1 MADITISVP
10 RRRSWFG
17 DLSVQIFIAVLLG
30 IAVGVIW
37 PQFAGLMKPLGDL
50 FIKLV
55 RMLVAPIVF
64 CTVVHGIASVRE
76 ARSVGRVAVKAL
88 VYFQIMAAAAL
99 VLALVLVN
107 WWQPGAGMHV
117 DAASLRDNG
126 AAAIAASASKV
137 SFADFLLGIVPN
149 TFFGAFAD
157 GDVLPVL
164 FVSVLFAFAL
174 LALGP
179 AGRPV
184 VEGIDTLSRIF
195 FRMIAYVMVVA
206 PIGAFGAIGFAVG
219 KFGPSSLI
227 SLGRLV
233 AHFYICCALFIVL
246 VLWPVAAAFRINFP
260 RLIRYLSAE
269 LLLVVG
275 TSSGESV
282 FPRINTK
289 LRQLGCG
296 ESVVSLVLPA
306 GYAFN
311 HDGSCLYYATVSIFL
326 AQALG
331 IHMAIMQQ
339 VELLG
344 IMLITSMGGAGVAG
358 SAIVMLATTLSAT
371 GAIPVTAVG
380 LILGVHRLLSSA
392 FVPVNVLGN
401 SVATLVVA
409 RMEGALDRSRLETE
423 LMNGPESAAEA
434 LA

>member
-1 MADITISVP
+1 LVTDTAASTSQ
-10 RRRSWFG
+10 RRTGWFG
-17 DLSVQIFIAVLLG
+17 DLSVQILLAVLLG

-37 PQFAGLMKPLGDL
+37 PASADYMKPLGDL

-55 RMLVAPIVF
+55 GMLVAPIVF

-76 ARSVGRVAVKAL
+76 ARSVGRVIIKAL
-88 VYFQIMAAAAL
+88 VYFQVVAAAGL

-117 DAASLRDNG
+117 DPSSLQNSGAAS
-126 AAAIAASASKV
+126 IAASAKKV
-137 SFADFLLGIVPN
+137 TIADFLTGIVPN

-157 GDVLPVL
+157 GEVLPVL
-164 FVSVLFAFAL
+164 FISILFAFAL
-174 LALGP
+174 LSLGP
-179 AGRPV
+179 AGAPV
-184 VEGIDTLSRIF
+184 VRGIEVLSRIL
-195 FRMIAYVMVVA
+195 FRMIAYVMAVA
-206 PIGAFGAIGFAVG
+206 PIGAFGAIGYAAG
-219 KFGPSSLI
+219 KFGPSSLL

-233 AHFYICCALFIVL
+233 AHFYVCCGLFIVL
-246 VLWPVAAAFRINFP
+246 VLWPVAAAFGVNFP
-260 RLIRYLSAE
+260 RLVRYLGAE

-311 HDGSCLYYATVSIFL
+311 HGGSCLYYATVSVFL
-326 AQALG
+326 AQALD
-331 IHMAIMQQ
+331 IHLAITQQ
-339 VELLG
+339 LELLG
-344 IMLITSMGGAGVAG
+344 IMLITSMGGAGIAG

-401 SVATLVVA
+401 SLATVIVA
-409 RMEGALDRSRLETE
+409 RMEGALDRTRFESE
-423 LMNGPESAAEA
+423 LGSGGEPLPA
-434 LA
+434 

>member
-1 MADITISVP
+1 MVETAISVP
-10 RRRSWFG
+10 RRRYRWLS
-17 DLSVQIFIAVLLG
+17 DLSTQILIAVLLG
-30 IAVGVIW
+30 IAAGIIW
-37 PQFAGLMKPLGDL
+37 PGSADIMKPLGDI

-64 CTVVHGIASVRE
+64 CTVVHGVASVRE
-76 ARSVGRVAVKAL
+76 ARSVGRVVVKAL
-88 VYFQIMAAAAL
+88 VYFQLVAALAL

-117 DAASLRDNG
+117 DPASLRDSG
-126 AAAIAASASKV
+126 AISVAASARKV
-137 SFADFLLGIVPN
+137 TFGDFLVGIVPN

-164 FVSVLFAFAL
+164 FVSVLFAFGL
-174 LALGP
+174 LSLGP
-179 AGRPV
+179 TGKPFV
-184 VEGIDTLSRIF
+184 DGIETLSRIL
-195 FRMIAYVMVVA
+195 FRMIGYVMVVA

-227 SLGRLV
+227 SLGHLV
-233 AHFYICCALFIVL
+233 VHFYICCALFIVL
-246 VLWPVAAAFRINFP
+246 VLWPIAAAFRINFP

-269 LLLVVG
+269 LLLVIG

-282 FPRINTK
+282 FPRINAK
-289 LRQLGCG
+289 LRQLGCR

-331 IHMAIMQQ
+331 IHLAIPQQ

-409 RMEGALDRSRLETE
+409 RMEDALDRGRLETE
-423 LMNGPESAAEA
+423 LMNGADSATVA
-434 LA
+434 

>member
-1 MADITISVP
+1 MTETTVSLAQ
-10 RRRSWFG
+10 RRSGWLG
-17 DLSVQIFIAVLLG
+17 DLSVQILIAVLLG
-30 IAVGVIW
+30 IAAGIIW
-37 PQFAGLMKPLGDL
+37 PGSAELMKPLGDI
-50 FIKLV
+50 FIRLV

-88 VYFQIMAAAAL
+88 VYFQLLAAL
-99 VLALVLVN
+99 ALLLALVLVN

-117 DAASLRDNG
+117 DAAALRDNG
-126 AAAIAASASKV
+126 AASVAAAAQKLT
-137 SFADFLLGIVPN
+137 FGDFLLGIVPN
-149 TFFGAFAD
+149 TFVGAFAN

-164 FVSVLFAFAL
+164 FVSVLFAFGL
-174 LALGP
+174 LSLGP
-179 AGRPV
+179 AARPLV
-184 VEGIDTLSRIF
+184 DGIETLSRIF
-195 FRMIAYVMVVA
+195 FRMIAWIMVVA

-233 AHFYICCALFIVL
+233 AHFYICCALFVVL
-246 VLWPVAAAFRINFP
+246 VLWPVAAAFCVNFP
-260 RLIRYLSAE
+260 RLIRYLGAE
-269 LLLVVG
+269 LLLVIG

-282 FPRINTK
+282 FPRIHAK
-289 LRQLGCG
+289 LRQLGCS

-311 HDGSCLYYATVSIFL
+311 HDGSCLYYATVSVFL

-331 IHMAIMQQ
+331 IHLAIAQQ
-339 VELLG
+339 LQLLG

-371 GAIPVTAVG
+371 GAIPVAAVG

-409 RMEGALDRSRLETE
+409 RMEGALDRGRLEAE
-423 LMNGPESAAEA
+423 LLNGAESASP
-434 LA
+434 

>member
-1 MADITISVP
+1 MAETTLSIP
-10 RRRSWFG
+10 RRRSGWLG
-17 DLSVQIFIAVLLG
+17 DLSVQILIAVLLG
-30 IAVGVIW
+30 IAAGVIW
-37 PQFAGLMKPLGDL
+37 PGSAELMKPLGDI

-64 CTVVHGIASVRE
+64 CTVVHGVASVRE
-76 ARSVGRVAVKAL
+76 ARSVGRVLVKAL
-88 VYFQIMAAAAL
+88 VYFQLVAAL
-99 VLALVLVN
+99 ALMLALVLVN
-107 WWQPGAGMHV
+107 WWQPGAGMHI
-117 DAASLRDNG
+117 DPASLRDNG
-126 AAAIAASASKV
+126 AAAVVASARKV
-137 SFADFLLGIVPN
+137 TFGDFLVGIVPN

-164 FVSVLFAFAL
+164 FVSILFAFGL
-174 LALGP
+174 LSLGS
-179 AGRPV
+179 AGKPV
-184 VEGIDTLSRIF
+184 VDGIETLSRIL
-195 FRMIAYVMVVA
+195 FRMIGYVMVVA

-246 VLWPVAAAFRINFP
+246 VLWPIAAVFRINFP
-260 RLIRYLSAE
+260 RLIRYLGAE

-282 FPRINTK
+282 FPRINAK
-289 LRQLGCG
+289 LRQLGCR

-311 HDGSCLYYATVSIFL
+311 HDGSCLYYATVSVFL

-331 IHMAIMQQ
+331 IHLAIAQQ

-344 IMLITSMGGAGVAG
+344 VMLITSMGGAGVAG

-409 RMEGALDRSRLETE
+409 RLEGGLDRARLETG
-423 LMNGPESAAEA
+423 LMSGTESATAA
-434 LA
+434 

>member
-1 MADITISVP
+1 MADTTISVP
-10 RRRSWFG
+10 RRRPWLG
-17 DLSVQIFIAVLLG
+17 DLSVQILIAVLLG
-30 IAVGVIW
+30 IAAGVIW
-37 PQFAGLMKPLGDL
+37 PGSATLMKPLGDV

-117 DAASLRDNG
+117 NVASLRDNG

-179 AGRPV
+179 AGKPV
-184 VEGIDTLSRIF
+184 VEGIEALSRIF

-246 VLWPVAAAFRINFP
+246 VLWPVAAMFRINFP
-260 RLIRYLSAE
+260 RLIRYLGAE

-282 FPRINTK
+282 FPQINAK
-289 LRQLGCG
+289 LRRLGCR

-331 IHMAIMQQ
+331 IHMAITQQ

-371 GAIPVTAVG
+371 GAIPVAAVG

-409 RMEGALDRSRLETE
+409 KMEDALDRSQLEKE
-423 LMNGPESAAEA
+423 LMDGPESTADA

>member
-1 MADITISVP
+1 MASDSAVRTAP
-10 RRRSWFG
+10 RRTGWLG
-17 DLSVQIFIAVLLG
+17 DLSVQILLAVLLG

-37 PQFAGLMKPLGDL
+37 PGSADYMKPLGDL

-55 RMLVAPIVF
+55 GMLIAPIIF

-76 ARSVGRVAVKAL
+76 ARSVGRVLIKAL
-88 VYFQIMAAAAL
+88 VYFQLAAAVGL

-117 DAASLRDNG
+117 DAATLQNSG
-126 AAAIAASASKV
+126 AASIVDSAKKV
-137 SFADFLLGIVPN
+137 TIVDFLTGIVPK
-149 TFFGAFAD
+149 TFLGAFAD
-157 GDVLPVL
+157 GEVLPVL
-164 FVSVLFAFAL
+164 FVSILFAFAL
-174 LALGP
+174 LSLGP

-184 VEGIDTLSRIF
+184 VNGIEAVSRIL
-195 FRMIAYVMVVA
+195 FRMIAYVMAIA
-206 PIGAFGAIGFAVG
+206 PIGAFGAIGYAVG
-219 KFGPSSLI
+219 KFGPSSLL

-233 AHFYICCALFIVL
+233 VHFYVCCGLFVVL
-246 VLWPVAAAFRINFP
+246 VLWPIASAFGINFL
-260 RLIRYLSAE
+260 RLLRYLGAE

-282 FPRINTK
+282 FPQLNAK
-289 LRQLGCG
+289 LRRLGAD

-311 HDGSCLYYATVSIFL
+311 HGGSCLYYATVSVFL

-331 IHMAIMQQ
+331 IHLAITQQ

-344 IMLITSMGGAGVAG
+344 IMLITSMGGAGIAG

-401 SVATLVVA
+401 SLATLVVA
-409 RMEGALDRSRLETE
+409 RMEGSLDRNRLDSE
-423 LMNGPESAAEA
+423 LESGGEPLPA
-434 LA
+434 

>member
-1 MADITISVP
+1 MVETAISVP
-10 RRRSWFG
+10 RRRYRWLS
-17 DLSVQIFIAVLLG
+17 DLSTQILIAVLLG
-30 IAVGVIW
+30 IAAGIIW
-37 PQFAGLMKPLGDL
+37 PGSADIMKPLGDI

-64 CTVVHGIASVRE
+64 CTVVHGVASVRE
-76 ARSVGRVAVKAL
+76 ARSVGRVVVKAL
-88 VYFQIMAAAAL
+88 VYFQLVAALAL

-117 DAASLRDNG
+117 DPASLRDSG
-126 AAAIAASASKV
+126 AISVAASARKV
-137 SFADFLLGIVPN
+137 TFGDFLVGIVPN

-164 FVSVLFAFAL
+164 FVSVLFAFGL
-174 LALGP
+174 LSLGP
-179 AGRPV
+179 TGKPFV
-184 VEGIDTLSRIF
+184 DGIETLSRIL
-195 FRMIAYVMVVA
+195 FRMIGYVMVVA

-227 SLGRLV
+227 SLGHLV
-233 AHFYICCALFIVL
+233 VHFYICCALFIVL
-246 VLWPVAAAFRINFP
+246 VLWPIAAAFRINFP

-269 LLLVVG
+269 LLLVIG

-282 FPRINTK
+282 FPRINAK
-289 LRQLGCG
+289 LRQLGCR

-331 IHMAIMQQ
+331 IHLAIPQQ
-339 VELLG
+339 IELLG

-409 RMEGALDRSRLETE
+409 RMEDALDRGRLETE
-423 LMNGPESAAEA
+423 LMNGADSATVA
-434 LA
+434 

>member
-1 MADITISVP
+1 MVETAVSIP
-10 RRRSWFG
+10 RRRSGWWS
-17 DLSVQIFIAVLLG
+17 DLSVQILIAVLLG
-30 IAVGVIW
+30 IAAGAIW
-37 PQFAGLMKPLGDL
+37 PGSAELMKPLGDI

-76 ARSVGRVAVKAL
+76 ARSVGRVVVKAL
-88 VYFQIMAAAAL
+88 VYFQLVAAVAL

-117 DAASLRDNG
+117 DPASLRDSG
-126 AAAIAASASKV
+126 AASVAASAQKV
-137 SFADFLLGIVPN
+137 TFGDFLVGIVPN

-164 FVSVLFAFAL
+164 FVSVLFAFGL
-174 LALGP
+174 LSLGP
-179 AGRPV
+179 AGKPV
-184 VEGIDTLSRIF
+184 VDGIEALSRIL
-195 FRMIAYVMVVA
+195 FRMIGYVMVVA

-246 VLWPVAAAFRINFP
+246 VLWPIAAAFRINFP
-260 RLIRYLSAE
+260 RLIRYLGAE
-269 LLLVVG
+269 LLLVIG

-282 FPRINTK
+282 FPRINAK
-289 LRQLGCG
+289 LRQLGCR

-311 HDGSCLYYATVSIFL
+311 HDGSCLYYATVSVFL

-331 IHMAIMQQ
+331 IHLAIAQQ

-344 IMLITSMGGAGVAG
+344 IMLVTSMGGAGVAG

-380 LILGVHRLLSSA
+380 LVLGVHRLLSSA

-401 SVATLVVA
+401 SLATLVVA
-409 RMEGALDRSRLETE
+409 RMEGGLDATRLETE
-423 LMNGPESAAEA
+423 LMNGAESVTEA
-434 LA
+434 

>member
-1 MADITISVP
+1 MADTTISVP
-10 RRRSWFG
+10 RRRSWLG
-17 DLSVQIFIAVLLG
+17 DLSLQILIAVLLG

-37 PQFAGLMKPLGDL
+37 PGSATLMKPLGDL

-64 CTVVHGIASVRE
+64 CTVVQGIASVRE

-126 AAAIAASASKV
+126 AAAIAASAKKV
-137 SFADFLLGIVPN
+137 TFADFLLGIVPN

-179 AGRPV
+179 AGKPLV
-184 VEGIDTLSRIF
+184 DGVGALSRIF

-260 RLIRYLSAE
+260 RLIRYLGAE

-282 FPRINTK
+282 FPQINSK
-289 LRQLGCG
+289 LRQLGCR

-331 IHMAIMQQ
+331 IHMAITQQ

-371 GAIPVTAVG
+371 GAIPVAAVG

-423 LMNGPESAAEA
+423 LLNGPESAAEA
-434 LA
+434 FA

>member
-1 MADITISVP
+1 MADTTISVP

-17 DLSVQIFIAVLLG
+17 DLSVQIFIAVVLG

-37 PQFAGLMKPLGDL
+37 PQFAELMKPLGDL

-117 DAASLRDNG
+117 DASSLRDNG

-184 VEGIDTLSRIF
+184 VEGIATLSRIF

-206 PIGAFGAIGFAVG
+206 PVGAFGAIGFAVG

-331 IHMAIMQQ
+331 IHMAITQQ

>member
-1 MADITISVP
+1 
-10 RRRSWFG
+10 
-17 DLSVQIFIAVLLG
+17 VLLG
-30 IAVGVIW
+30 IAAGVIW
-37 PQFAGLMKPLGDL
+37 PSSAELMKPLGDI

-64 CTVVHGIASVRE
+64 CTVVHGVASVRE
-76 ARSVGRVAVKAL
+76 ARSVGRVVVKAL
-88 VYFQIMAAAAL
+88 VYFQLVAAL
-99 VLALVLVN
+99 ALLLALVLVN

-117 DAASLRDNG
+117 DPASLRDSG
-126 AAAIAASASKV
+126 AAAVAASAKKV
-137 SFADFLLGIVPN
+137 TFGDFLVGIVPN

-164 FVSVLFAFAL
+164 FVSVLFAFGL
-174 LALGP
+174 LSLGA
-179 AGRPV
+179 AGKPV
-184 VEGIDTLSRIF
+184 VDGIEMLSRIL
-195 FRMIAYVMVVA
+195 FRMIGYVMVVA

-233 AHFYICCALFIVL
+233 AHFYICCALFIIL
-246 VLWPVAAAFRINFP
+246 VLWPIAAAFRINFP
-260 RLIRYLSAE
+260 RLIRYLGAE

-282 FPRINTK
+282 FPRLNAK
-289 LRQLGCG
+289 LRQLGCR

-311 HDGSCLYYATVSIFL
+311 HDGSCLYYATVSVFL

-331 IHMAIMQQ
+331 IHLAIAQQ
-339 VELLG
+339 IELLG

-371 GAIPVTAVG
+371 SVIPVTAVG

-409 RMEGALDRSRLETE
+409 RMEGGLDRARLEAE
-423 LMNGPESAAEA
+423 LMNSGEPATAA
-434 LA
+434 